1 MKYLRVYILEDEI
14 ITQEVLKQS
23 LESLNCIVVGMQA
36 NAEKALKEIQNLSP
50 DLAIL
55 DIRVDGDKT
64 GVWLGNQIGIP
75 VIYLTAFSDDKNI
88 KEAINTNPVA
98 YLQKPFQDKDLFI
111 ALELVKAKLS
121 TKRKIVVKD
130 KNLSVKIDIENIL
143 YAKKEDHYLA
153 LYTHN
158 GKKMMRATVQD
169 FLNQVT
175 DDFLQVHRSYIV
187 NKNFITAFSTK
198 IIKIS
203 DEEIP
208 VSSSFVS
215 AVKNDLF

>member
-1 MKYLRVYILEDEI
+1 MKFLRVYVLEDEI

-23 LESLNCIVVGMQA
+23 LESLNCIVVGMQT
-36 NAEKALKEIQNLSP
+36 NAEKALKEIHKLSP

-55 DIRVDGDKT
+55 DIRVEGDKT
-64 GVWLGNQIGIP
+64 GIWLGNQIETP

-88 KEAINTNPVA
+88 KEAINTNPIA
-98 YLQKPFQDKDLFI
+98 YIQKPFQDKDLFI

-121 TKRKIVVKD
+121 IKRKIVVKE

-143 YAKKEDHYLA
+143 YAKKEDHYLI
-153 LYTHN
+153 LHTHS
-158 GKKMMRATVQD
+158 GKKIMRATVQE

-187 NKNFITAFSTK
+187 NKNFIAAFSTK
-198 IIKIS
+198 IIKIA
-203 DEEIP
+203 DVEIP
-208 VSSSFVS
+208 VSSSFVHT
-215 AVKNDLF
+215 VKKELF

>member
-1 MKYLRVYILEDEI
+1 MKFLRVYILEDEI

-23 LESLNCIVVGMQA
+23 LESLNCIVVGMQT
-36 NAEKALKEIQNLSP
+36 NAEKALKEIHKLSP

-64 GVWLGNQIGIP
+64 GVWLGNQIDTLI
-75 VIYLTAFSDDKNI
+75 IYLTAFSDDKNI

-121 TKRKIVVKD
+121 TKRKIVVKE

-143 YAKKEDHYLA
+143 YAKKEDHYLI
-153 LYTHN
+153 LHTHS
-158 GKKMMRATVQD
+158 GKKIMRATVQD

-175 DDFLQVHRSYIV
+175 DDFFQVHRSYIV

-198 IIKIS
+198 IIKIA

-215 AVKNDLF
+215 TVKKELF